1 MVFCEI
7 FLIKG
12 LSLIS
17 GEQIV
22 LFIYLVALLM
32 ERLKNAMNKSLKNYS
47 FTLFRIRVFFFFKD
61 RIRIWSSIILYVLVP
76 NTLYIVTVD
85 KRIKNI
91 RISTMLTKIYKFIY

>member
-17 GEQIV
+17 GEQII

-32 ERLKNAMNKSLKNYS
+32 ERLKNAMNKSLKSLLVNV
-47 FTLFRIRVFFFFKD
+47 LGIEVF
-61 RIRIWSSIILYVLVP
+61 II
-76 NTLYIVTVD
+76 TI
-85 KRIKNI
+85 NI
-91 RISTMLTKIYKFIY
+91 LESDIEHV

>member
-17 GEQIV
+17 GEQII

-32 ERLKNAMNKSLKNYS
+32 ERLKIAMNKSLKNYS
-47 FTLFRIRVFFFFKD
+47 FTLFRIRVFFIFQRSDTDLVFNNTVCTVWKY
-61 RIRIWSSIILYVLVP
+61 ILY
-76 NTLYIVTVD
+76 
-85 KRIKNI
+85 K
-91 RISTMLTKIYKFIY
+91 

>member
-17 GEQIV
+17 GEQII

-47 FTLFRIRVFFFFKD
+47 FTLFRIRVFFFFQRSDTDLVFNNTVCTVWKY
-61 RIRIWSSIILYVLVP
+61 ILY
-76 NTLYIVTVD
+76 
-85 KRIKNI
+85 K
-91 RISTMLTKIYKFIY
+91 

>member
-17 GEQIV
+17 GEQII

-32 ERLKNAMNKSLKNYS
+32 ERLKNAMNKSLKNYF
-47 FTLFRIRVFFFFKD
+47 FTLFRFRVFFFFFQRSDTDLVFNNTECTVWKY
-61 RIRIWSSIILYVLVP
+61 ILY
-76 NTLYIVTVD
+76 
-85 KRIKNI
+85 K
-91 RISTMLTKIYKFIY
+91 